1 MLYFKGMASKE
12 KLTEEEFAFSEIIG
26 DLIEQWGFK
35 RHLGRIWSLLYLSA
49 VPLNPSDI
57 QEQLELSAGSVS
69 SALSELQ
76 MWGVVKRIRIAGDR
90 NFYFEA
96 DEHIWRSIST
106 VLHTR
111 ELRILEE
118 AQGSLGA
125 LQKSLSESGK
135 GTNSKFQAGRVKH
148 VKDAVETAH
157 SLFNQL
163 FLSQTPSLPR
173 MGKLFRR
180 LKTL

>member
-1 MLYFKGMASKE
+1 MASITN
-12 KLTEEEFAFSEIIG
+12 LTEEELAFSEIIG

-35 RHLGRIWSLLYLSA
+35 RHLGRIWSLLYLSSA
-49 VPLNPSDI
+49 PLNPTEI
-57 QEQLELSAGSVS
+57 QERLALSAGSVS
-69 SALSELQ
+69 SALGELQ
-76 MWGVVKRIRIAGDR
+76 IWGVVKRIRIAGDR

-96 DEHIWRSIST
+96 DVHIWRSIST

-118 AQGSLGA
+118 AEASLGV
-125 LQKSLSESGK
+125 LQKSLGASG
-135 GTNSKFQAGRVKH
+135 NEENAKFQSGRVKH

-157 SLFNQL
+157 ALFSQL
-163 FLSQTPSLPR
+163 FISHSPSLPR
-173 MGKLFRR
+173 VGKLFKR